1 MARLA
6 HGSPAQVTC
15 MKCCKRAPHHDKT
28 LCQGLHHILVV
39 LVKLSCSLLPTA
51 ELLLQTGKPISL
63 PLNCSL
69 QQSAHGHHLLT
80 ASLPST
86 NWLPCGKVLVA
97 SATELHIKGATR
109 QQQRTVLLRCLPS
122 PKLEVSLIQSP
133 GSAWSSAEVESKF
146 QQDTISEWVNV
157 RAAVSVA
164 DEY

>member
-1 MARLA
+1 MCQQGCLRAGAAGAAGGEASSRESSSGYL
-6 HGSPAQVTC
+6 HEG
-15 MKCCKRAPHHDKT
+15 APHHDKT

-39 LVKLSCSLLPTA
+39 LVKVSSSLLPTA

-86 NWLPCGKVLVA
+86 NWLPCGRVLVA
-97 SATELHIKGATR
+97 STELHIKGATR
-109 QQQRTVLLRCLPS
+109 QQQRTVLLWCLPS

-133 GSAWSSAEVESKF
+133 GSAWSSAEVESKL
-146 QQDTISEWVNV
+146 
-157 RAAVSVA
+157 
-164 DEY
+164 